1 MFSVPSVFVAC
12 QTLFLI
18 SCLHYAAVLS
28 EAFVALSR
36 QSPAG
41 CGWQPKP
48 RISSKKLANVRG
60 SLRLQTKEKSEES
73 MSRTV
78 LSAAA
83 LLALLIAG
91 GCGRAAAQR
100 PAAEPAPAGQT
111 ESSMDYLVGPG
122 DLLQIFVWDHA
133 DLSSSVQVRPDGKIS
148 TPLVED
154 LQAAGKAPTA
164 LARDIETVL
173 AEYVRS
179 PVVTVIVQGFVGAV
193 QQQVRV
199 VGQAV
204 APKAL
209 QYRQGMTVLD
219 VIIEVGGLSEFAS
232 GNRARIIREVDGK
245 RTEIR
250 VRVDDLLNKGRTDR
264 NVPMLPGDVLVIPES
279 IL

>member
-1 MFSVPSVFVAC
+1 
-12 QTLFLI
+12 
-18 SCLHYAAVLS
+18 
-28 EAFVALSR
+28 
-36 QSPAG
+36 
-41 CGWQPKP
+41 
-48 RISSKKLANVRG
+48 
-60 SLRLQTKEKSEES
+60 
-73 MSRTV
+73 
-78 LSAAA
+78 
-83 LLALLIAG
+83 
-91 GCGRAAAQR
+91 
-100 PAAEPAPAGQT
+100 
-111 ESSMDYLVGPG
+111 
-122 DLLQIFVWDHA
+122 
-133 DLSSSVQVRPDGKIS
+133 VRPDGKIS